1 MLTTA
6 APAGSRL
13 KGYEEI
19 IVQDIAFKLEVTL
32 YRRER
37 WTTPDGRTVTAD
49 PPAGV
54 VGGCGPNLHRLV
66 LMLHFQGQMTC
77 ERIVTLL
84 TAAGLSISKRQ
95 VVRLLT
101 VRLDLFRAEEE
112 ATFGAGPRI
121 KSGSSPGVAP
131 RPMSA
136 LTTPERATPA
146 RAATRRSLAPTGSR
160 RSAQDRANRASR
172 CLTQSSGR
180 NGALCGQRG
189 GGRLHARGQPGAR
202 RHRCAEPSRS
212 PRIRLRGRLA
222 GAFARARPDRIARHP
237 RSRARRQRK
246 RGSWGAITAED
257 RLAGAVILSDD
268 AGQFRVGDHAL
279 CWVHAERLVY
289 KLIPA
294 NDRQRSAGDP
304 PDLIRALRGG

>member
-1 MLTTA
+1 M
-6 APAGSRL
+6 
-13 KGYEEI
+13 
-19 IVQDIAFKLEVTL
+19 
-32 YRRER
+32 
-37 WTTPDGRTVTAD
+37 TAD

-54 VGGCGPNLHRLV
+54 VGGCGLNLHRLV

-112 ATFGAGPRI
+112 AAFGAGPRI
-121 KSGSSPGVAP
+121 KSGGRA
-131 RPMSA
+131 SA
-136 LTTPERATPA
+136 YVSVDDTGARHAGKSGYTTQFGSDRFT
-146 RAATRRSLAPTGSR
+146 TDSR

-202 RHRCAEPSRS
+202 RHRCAKPSRS

-222 GAFARARPDRIARHP
+222 GAFARARPDRIAPHP
-237 RSRARRQRK
+237 RSRARRQRR

-257 RLAGAVILSDD
+257 RLAAPSFSPTTPDSSVSATTPCAGFTPSVSSTSSFPPTIGSAPPATPRLDPIGANISGPCIGRCVFVLEAR
-268 AGQFRVGDHAL
+268 AG
-279 CWVHAERLVY
+279 
-289 KLIPA
+289 
-294 NDRQRSAGDP
+294 
-304 PDLIRALRGG
+304 